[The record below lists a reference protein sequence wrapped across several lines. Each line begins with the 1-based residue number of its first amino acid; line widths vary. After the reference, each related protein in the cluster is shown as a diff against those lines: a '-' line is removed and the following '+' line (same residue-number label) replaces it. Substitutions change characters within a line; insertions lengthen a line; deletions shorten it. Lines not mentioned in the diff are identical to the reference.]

1 MDERRKR
8 RGPGSAPT
16 LPEAEN
22 PIHRVRHSIALTGYR
37 ALAGR
42 SGRLPANWRDRL
54 PDPAAYYAQHVA
66 KLGKPNASGWA
77 QGACP
82 FHDDHAASCSV
93 HVGDARGGWRC
104 FAGCG
109 AGDLVAFHMRRTGLA
124 FAEAVRDLIG
134 KTDR

>member
-1 MDERRKR
+1 MAERRKR
-8 RGPGSAPT
+8 RGPGSDGA

-22 PIHRVRHSIALTGYR
+22 PIHRVRHSTALTGYR

-42 SGRLPANWRDRL
+42 PARQPANWRERL

-82 FHDDHAASCSV
+82 FHDDHEASCSV

-109 AGDLVAFHMRRTGLA
+109 AGDLVAFHMRRTGLD
-124 FAEAVRDLIG
+124 FAEAVRDLLG
-134 KTDR
+134 RAGR